1 MISTENIPLTI
12 WFLRYKSWLVIL
24 PGLDAG
30 GTTGGWTIPFT
41 GWTTGSFLGGAR
53 STLTCSAELFS
64 VFSDFMLPKKII
76 NKKWMKIDK

>member
-1 MISTENIPLTI
+1 M
-12 WFLRYKSWLVIL
+12 VIR

-30 GTTGGWTIPFT
+30 GTTGGWITPFT

-64 VFSDFMLPKKII
+64 VFSDFMLPTKK
-76 NKKWMKIDK
+76 NKKDKIN